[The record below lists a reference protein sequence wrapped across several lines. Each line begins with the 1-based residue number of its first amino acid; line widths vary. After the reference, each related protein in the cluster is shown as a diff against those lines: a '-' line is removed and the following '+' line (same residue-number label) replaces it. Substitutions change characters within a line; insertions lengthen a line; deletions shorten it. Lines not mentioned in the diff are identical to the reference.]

1 MIVSATSGQFCVYK
15 HDEQDR
21 PVGPTLGCH
30 DTRPEAEA
38 QMAALYAA
46 EPGLEK
52 SAKFGARHSAKD
64 RALITGIRQKV
75 REIDQHAV
83 DLGAQDEQ
91 EAPPIPPQPGKA
103 DVILPTET
111 PLIWGFV
118 KAAGDWT
125 LDVLGVPYGSPD
137 SKDSD
142 GEYFDAKSELHSD
155 KWPWPPAVYYHGFGP
170 DKKPM
175 GDPEYIGKTV
185 KRWIDAAGVW
195 YRVVLD
201 KASALARRVWD
212 AAQKGVARASSG
224 SIAHLTRIDEDGHIR
239 EWPVVELSVFDATDG
254 KQPANRYAVAIP
266 TAKAIYR
273 KAGLEFT
280 PEAEPEAGHP
290 AATAAR
296 DDSIKTME
304 VSTMDAIEMQKAVA
318 DAVAAQFKAR
328 EDEAAAKAT
337 READIAAAV
346 KAEKE
351 KWDAEAAKDRRL
363 PGGMPHVRQYSVK
376 YDNLTPAEHALVI
389 GILKG
394 GASQEI
400 VKALA
405 LKINSEKDAG
415 SVEAC
420 KMLGLKSDEVMHSD
434 LSSYGSDWIGTIYSK
449 QLWDMIRAECWVLD
463 KLQPFADQVPDGYV
477 SDVVPLESTDPT
489 WYKVAEVADL
499 SSGRPAVSVTASQ
512 VATSKTSAVTLVKMG
527 CRVAYSG
534 ELKEDSLIPI
544 ASQIIRQMKQSG
556 LEQFEHALIDGDTTL
571 TASTNINDIAGTP
584 AGTEV
589 FCLVD
594 GFRHYGLATSTQ
606 YRSGGALEDTD
617 YIETARLLGT
627 AGISADPTKCQFIV
641 DMPTYWKSMQLANVK
656 SKDVWSNATLES
668 GQLKNIWGFPLKPSA
683 FMHYL
688 STSRKANTAGKVN
701 HTDQTANTTGSI
713 LCVRW
718 DQWRLK
724 WKRAMTIETD
734 RWIESDVN
742 QIVAMV
748 RWGLGVKD
756 TTNAAAITYGITGV

>member
-1 MIVSATSGQFCVYK
+1 MPYMIMDMGEKGHCIYK
-15 HDEQDR
+15 QGADEK
-21 PVGPTLGCH
+21 PMGEAIVCHPT
-30 DTRPEAEA
+30 RAAAVEQMQAMYVAEEN
-38 QMAALYAA
+38 M
-46 EPGLEK
+46 P
-52 SAKFGARHSAKD
+52 AKFGARHSAKD
-64 RALITGIRQKV
+64 RELIHTIRQGA
-75 REIDQHAV
+75 RDIDKAAY
-83 DLGAQDEQ
+83 DLGGDE
-91 EAPPIPPQPGKA
+91 PRDMPIPPGKA
-103 DVILPTET
+103 DVLLPTET
-111 PLIWGFV
+111 PTIWGVV
-118 KAAGDWT
+118 KAAGDWE
-125 LDVLGVPYGSPD
+125 LNVLGVPFGSPENT
-137 SKDSD
+137 DSD
-142 GEYFDAKSELHSD
+142 NEYFDAKTDLHPD
-155 KWPWPPAVYYHGFGP
+155 KWSLPPAVYYHGYGL
-170 DKKPM
+170 DKKPL
-175 GDPEYIGKTV
+175 GSPEYIGKTV
-185 KRWIDAAGVW
+185 KRWLDSAGVW

-201 KASALARRVWD
+201 KASELAKRVWD

-224 SIAHLTRIDEDGHIR
+224 SISHLVRVDDDGHIR
-239 EWPVVELSVFDATDG
+239 EWPVVELSLFDAVDG
-254 KQPANRYAVAIP
+254 REPANRYAVALP
-266 TAKAIYR
+266 VAKAIYAR
-273 KAGLEFT
+273 AGLSFT
-280 PEAEPEAGHP
+280 APEAEPGPAS
-290 AATAAR
+290 AATAAQ
-296 DDSIKTME
+296 DHTIKTE
-304 VSTMDAIEMQKAVA
+304 GKDMDAIEMQKAVA
-318 DAVAAQFKAR
+318 DAVNAAMKAR
-328 EDEAAAKAT
+328 DDEAASKAA
-337 READIAAAV
+337 RQAEIEAAV
-346 KAEKE
+346 KAEKD
-351 KWDAEAAKDRRL
+351 KWEAEAAKDRRL
-363 PGGMPHVRQYSVK
+363 PGGAPYVRQFSTK

-434 LSSYGSDWIGTIYSK
+434 LSSYGSDWVGAIYSR
-449 QLWDMIRAECWVLD
+449 QLWEMIRAECWVLD
-463 KLQPFADQVPDGYV
+463 KLQPFADQVPDGYE
-477 SDVVPLESTDPT
+477 SDYVPLESTDPT
-489 WYKVAEVADL
+489 WYKVSEVADL

-512 VATSKTSAVTLVKMG
+512 VTTSKTAAVTLVKMG
-527 CRVAYSG
+527 CRVTYSG
-534 ELKEDSLIPI
+534 ELNEATLVPL
-544 ASQIIRQMKQSG
+544 APQIIRQMKQSG
-556 LEQFEHALIDGDTTL
+556 LEQFEHAIIDGDTTL

-668 GQLKNIWGFPLKPSA
+668 GQIKNIWGFPLKPSA

-688 STSRKANTAGKVN
+688 STARKANTAGKVN

-724 WKRAMTIETD
+724 WKRQMTIETD

-748 RWGLGVKD
+748 RWGLGSRD

>member
-1 MIVSATSGQFCVYK
+1 
-15 HDEQDR
+15 
-21 PVGPTLGCH
+21 
-30 DTRPEAEA
+30 
-38 QMAALYAA
+38 MADN
-46 EPGLEK
+46 
-52 SAKFGARHSAKD
+52 AKFGARHSAKD
-64 RALITGIRQKV
+64 RTLIQGIRQKV

-83 DLGAQDEQ
+83 DLGAQDE
-91 EAPPIPPQPGKA
+91 EATPEALPTQPGKA
-103 DVILPTET
+103 HLPLPTDA
-111 PLIWGFV
+111 PLIWGVV

-125 LDVLGVPYGSPD
+125 LDVLGLPYGSPD
-137 SKDSD
+137 SRDSD
-142 GEYFDAKSELHSD
+142 GEWFDSKTAMHED
-155 KWPWPPAVYYHGFGP
+155 KWPLPPAVYYHGMGL

-175 GDPEYIGKTV
+175 GEPEYIGRTV
-185 KRWIDAAGVW
+185 KRWVDQAGVW

-201 KASALARRVWD
+201 KANEYARRVWE
-212 AAQKGVARASSG
+212 AAQKGIARASSG
-224 SIAHLTRIDEDGHIR
+224 SIAHLTRVDEGGHIR
-239 EWPVVELSVFDATDG
+239 AWPVVELSLFDAVDG
-254 KQPANRYAVAIP
+254 REPANRYAVAIP
-266 TAKAIYR
+266 TAKAIYER
-273 KAGLEFT
+273 AGLSFT
-280 PEAEPEAGHP
+280 APEAEPEADKS
-290 AATAAR
+290 AASAAHN
-296 DDSIKTME
+296 DSIKTME
-304 VSTMDAIEMQKAVA
+304 VSTMDTIEMQKAVTE
-318 DAVAAQFKAR
+318 AVAAQFKAR
-328 EDEAAAKAT
+328 EDELTAKAV
-337 READIAAAV
+337 REAEVAAAV

-351 KWDAEAAKDRRL
+351 KWEAEAAKDRRL
-363 PGGMPHVRQYSVK
+363 PGGAPHVRQFSTK
-376 YDNLTPAEHALVI
+376 YDTLTPAEHALVI

-394 GASQEI
+394 GASPEI
-400 VKALA
+400 VKSLA

-434 LSSYGSDWIGTIYSK
+434 LSSYGSDWVGVIYSK

-463 KLQPFADQVPDGYV
+463 KLQPYAEQVPDGYE
-477 SDVVPLESTDPT
+477 SDYVPLESTDPT
-489 WYKVAEVADL
+489 WYKVSEVADL

-534 ELKEDSLIPI
+534 ELNEATLVPL
-544 ASQIIRQMKQSG
+544 APQIIRQMKQSG
-556 LEQFEHALIDGDTTL
+556 LEQFEHAFIDGDTTL

-641 DMPTYWKSMQLANVK
+641 DMPTYWRSMQLANVK

-688 STSRKANTAGKVN
+688 STARKANTAGKVN

-724 WKRAMTIETD
+724 WKRQMTIETD

-748 RWGLGVKD
+748 RWGLGSRD